1 MNGDVLICKMTHDD
15 VLSVNALEK
24 ECFSRPW
31 SCEAI
36 KNELQNENAHFF
48 CAKKDGTVLG
58 YIGSYIVLDECYVA
72 NLAVTASARKCGIG
86 KALIDKITENAL
98 FLDCAFV
105 SLEVRKSN
113 IAAVSLYEKC
123 GFTLCGERKNF
134 YSQPLENALIMTKF
148 LKQI

>member
-1 MNGDVLICKMTHDD
+1 MNADVSICKMKHGD
-15 VLSVNALEK
+15 VAFIGEIEK
-24 ECFSRPW
+24 ECFSCPW

-36 KNELQNENAHFF
+36 EAELKNENAHFF
-48 CAKKDGTVLG
+48 CAEKDGCVLG
-58 YIGSYIVLDECYVA
+58 YIGSHIVLDECYIA

-86 KALIDKITENAL
+86 QALIDIATKNAL
-98 FLDCAFV
+98 SLNCAFV

-134 YSQPLENALIMTKF
+134 YSQPQENALIMTKF
-148 LKQI
+148 LK